1 MSSETGMSVE
11 GHFAQLITKT
21 GEEAIESEVSLPRAF
36 AMSDLRAFPHV
47 PRAGRALD
55 TEGMMENSWISPKD
69 RRQFFEPS
77 KF

>member
-1 MSSETGMSVE
+1 MMSVE

-21 GEEAIESEVSLPRAF
+21 GEEAIEAEVSLPRAF
-36 AMSDLRAFPHV
+36 AISDLRDFPHV

-69 RRQFFEPS
+69 RRQFSEPS